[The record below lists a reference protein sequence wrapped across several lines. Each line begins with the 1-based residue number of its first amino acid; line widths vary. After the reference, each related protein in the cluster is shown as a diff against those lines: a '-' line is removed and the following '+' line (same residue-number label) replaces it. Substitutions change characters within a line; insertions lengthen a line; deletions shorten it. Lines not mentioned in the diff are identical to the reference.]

1 MAVLADFQANQEAV
15 LLRLRKYNL
24 GRYIALVGKLLPR
37 EAELCGPDPDELSD
51 EEVAIVV
58 ARTRLA
64 LDRMEEGRACLAD
77 LEAAVLEAPL
87 LAAPAGP
94 PSP

>member
-1 MAVLADFQANQEAV
+1 M
-15 LLRLRKYNL
+15 R
-24 GRYIALVGKLLPR
+24 PH
-37 EAELCGPDPDELSD
+37 PDELSD